1 MHNRHKY
8 EFKELFMQY
17 YEELVIYA
25 ENHLFNRSQSEDLVQ
40 EMFIYLWEN
49 AEKINIKISTK
60 SYLYKM
66 VRNRC
71 INYLKAQKIT
81 DRDKV
86 LELMAAIDD
95 PYYNDEVDEEKVKK
109 YNSIMH
115 IVENQMPGQMKEI
128 FKLKYLDEYSY
139 AQITEKLKISLNTV
153 KTQLQRAKKKIA
165 EGIRILFFQL

>member
-1 MHNRHKY
+1 MT
-8 EFKELFMQY
+8 L
-17 YEELVIYA
+17 I
-25 ENHLFNRSQSEDLVQ
+25 
-40 EMFIYLWEN
+40 
-49 AEKINIKISTK
+49 
-60 SYLYKM
+60 
-66 VRNRC
+66 
-71 INYLKAQKIT
+71 IT
-81 DRDKV
+81 MKW
-86 LELMAAIDD
+86 
-95 PYYNDEVDEEKVKK
+95 NEEKVKK